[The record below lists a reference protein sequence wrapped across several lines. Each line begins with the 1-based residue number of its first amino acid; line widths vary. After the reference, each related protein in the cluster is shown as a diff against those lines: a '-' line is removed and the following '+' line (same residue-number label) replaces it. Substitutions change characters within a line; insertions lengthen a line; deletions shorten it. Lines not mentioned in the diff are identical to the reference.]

1 MFKIKEGV
9 NMQVYQKNVMERFNN
24 KTEEIKEQPKK
35 EDFPI
40 PLVVLGIFIVL
51 LVLAKTFGFF

>member
-1 MFKIKEGV
+1 
-9 NMQVYQKNVMERFNN
+9 MQVYQKNVMGRFNN

-51 LVLAKTFGFF
+51 LVLAKIFGFF